1 MQSHKL
7 LYGLFLLAFSTP
19 LHAGYNEGVD
29 AYQQKD
35 YATAMAE
42 WKPVA
47 EKGDPDAQYNVGA
60 MYSHGEGVKQDYE
73 QAVAWYRKAAAQG
86 YAKAQFNLGVM
97 YEDGHGVNKDPAQ
110 ASTWYRKAAEHGH
123 VGAQYNL
130 GNMYYQGQ
138 GIAKDFAQ
146 AAAWWRKSAD
156 QGDAE
161 SQYNLGVMYSH
172 GEGVTASRVAAY
184 ALYSVSLATD
194 PNKAGSNRDILVKR
208 MNANEIAAGENLA
221 RGMAEKGNLL
231 KALDAYLNN
240 PAAKEKH

>member
-7 LYGLFLLAFSTP
+7 LYGLSLLAFSTSV
-19 LHAGYNEGVD
+19 HAGYNEGVD
-29 AYQQKD
+29 AYQKKD

-47 EKGDPDAQYNVGA
+47 EKGDLDAQYNVGA

-73 QAVAWYRKAAAQG
+73 RAAAWYRKAADQG

-97 YEDGHGVNKDPAQ
+97 YEDGRGVKKDPAQ
-110 ASTWYRKAAEHGH
+110 AVTWYRKAAEHGH

-130 GNMYYQGQ
+130 GNLYYQGQ
-138 GIAKDFAQ
+138 NVAKDFAQ
-146 AAAWWRKSAD
+146 AAAWWRKSAN

-194 PNKAGSNRDILVKR
+194 PDKAGNNRDILVKR

-221 RGMAEKGNLL
+221 HEMAEKGNLL
-231 KALDAYLNN
+231 NALDAYLSN
-240 PAAKEKH
+240 PVVKEKH